1 MEEPKQDK
9 CTPIGVFWDIENC
22 SVPKWRSALWVV
34 QKIRTE
40 FSQGH
45 REVEFMCVCDASK
58 ESKVV
63 IQELNSAQVCTDL
76 LQEQSHFLLTIVMR
90 NIFLYMCYTPPCFF
104 VLTSSIQ
111 AVSIYNMY
119 NGSTV
124 AQWYS
129 A

>member
-63 IQELNSAQVCTDL
+63 IQELNSAQVCIDFSFSNLKNNT
-76 LQEQSHFLLTIVMR
+76 SISTKPP
-90 NIFLYMCYTPPCFF
+90 LYPKESTLVFF
-104 VLTSSIQ
+104 
-111 AVSIYNMY
+111 AMK
-119 NGSTV
+119 
-124 AQWYS
+124 
-129 A
+129 

>member
-63 IQELNSAQVCTDL
+63 IQELNSAQVCIDL
-76 LQEQSHFLLTIVMR
+76 QHLQSHFPFSNSEKNT
-90 NIFLYMCYTPPCFF
+90 
-104 VLTSSIQ
+104 
-111 AVSIYNMY
+111 A
-119 NGSTV
+119 
-124 AQWYS
+124 
-129 A
+129 